1 MVELAQSQA
10 TEAAAASPG
19 APRIWTLVSE
29 KPGDMAQVQAILDAL
44 ALPWEP
50 KRLIVAQRWQITNP
64 PFRPDLDHLDRAR
77 SDRLVPPWPDL
88 VIASGRRMAGPQLW
102 IKQQSGGRTKLV
114 LVGRPRRWL
123 ERFDLVIGTS
133 QYRLPPKPNVLRLD
147 LPLMRPAIE
156 AVAKAREEWAPN
168 LASLPRP
175 LIAVLV
181 GGQTKPF
188 RFDAEVARDLMRR
201 SQALAEAEGGG
212 TLYVTT
218 SRRTPKPV
226 ADALAAAL
234 PANARLYLWRPDGG
248 GENPYFGLLA
258 HADRFIVTGDSASMM
273 VEVARLG
280 RPLLIYDLPRR
291 VGRGDRF
298 HYALAQLVHVP
309 SGMEG
314 VWWRRLLH
322 PVGDLL
328 YRYAAIGYSRD
339 LGDLHQV
346 LIRRGLATRLG
357 DPTPPRPPEAVDEVA
372 LVAERIR
379 ALLGLGKS

>member
-1 MVELAQSQA
+1 MTSDAREAIRLGHMVELAQSQVA
-10 TEAAAASPG
+10 EAAAATPE
-19 APRIWTLVSE
+19 APRIWALVSE

-50 KRLIVAQRWQITNP
+50 KRLVVDQRWQIANP

-77 SDRLVPPWPDL
+77 SDRLEPPWPDL

-123 ERFDLVIGTS
+123 DRFDLVIGTS

-156 AVAKAREEWAPN
+156 AVAKAREEWAPK

-188 RFDAEVARDLMRR
+188 RFDAEVARELMRR
-201 SQALAEAEGGG
+201 SQALAAAEGGG

-226 ADALAAAL
+226 AEALARRTA
-234 PANARLYLWRPDGG
+234 
-248 GENPYFGLLA
+248 
-258 HADRFIVTGDSASMM
+258 SAQ
-273 VEVARLG
+273 
-280 RPLLIYDLPRR
+280 P
-291 VGRGDRF
+291 GRG
-298 HYALAQLVHVP
+298 AVCAPGECPPLSLASRQRRREPVFRSVGACRPVHRH
-309 SGMEG
+309 
-314 VWWRRLLH
+314 RRQRLDD
-322 PVGDLL
+322 G
-328 YRYAAIGYSRD
+328 RGRAARSAAAH
-339 LGDLHQV
+339 L
-346 LIRRGLATRLG
+346 
-357 DPTPPRPPEAVDEVA
+357 
-372 LVAERIR
+372 
-379 ALLGLGKS
+379 